1 MSSAFMISL
10 ARGRDKISGNRPR
23 PATARGLRAPG
34 FEGEG
39 GSRKVMCVKFVQ
51 KGKNMAGRR
60 PLLGIVAATVLLA
73 LTPVGASA
81 QAPEKTLRFIPQA
94 DLRSIDPIWTTAYV
108 TRNFGY
114 LVFDTLF
121 ALDKDLKPQPQMVD
135 TWKVSDDKLAWT
147 FTLRDGLK
155 WHDGQPVRAADC
167 VASIQR
173 WGKRDPFGQ
182 KLTDAIAE
190 IKTDDDKSF
199 TISLKTP
206 FPLMLNALGKL
217 SSNVPFM
224 MPERLAKTDPYQQIP
239 EAIGS
244 GPFKFV
250 KAEWEPGHKA
260 VFVKNT
266 DYVPRKEPPSF
277 ASGGKV
283 AKVDR
288 VEWLYIPDPTTAA
301 AALNSGE
308 ADWYEQPPADLLP
321 VFAKNPDIAVATVDP
336 LGNIGI
342 LRFNHLNPPFDNPKM
357 REAVLNLVDQKEY
370 MAAVAGNPEYGK
382 PCVALFVCGTPLA
395 TEAGADALLRG
406 PNLDRAKALIKEAG
420 YKGEKIVLLSAT
432 DQPIVQAQALVTN
445 ELLTK
450 AGLNVELNAND
461 WGTLITRRASKEP
474 VDKGGWSLFHTWSSA
489 PDMLSPALES
499 ALRGNGAKAWFG
511 WPTAPKIE
519 ALIDAWFK
527 APDLAAQKEIAAEI
541 QTQAYTVDVPF
552 VPTGQFVIPTAYRKS
567 LDGIIIAPVAFL
579 WNVDKK

>member
-1 MSSAFMISL
+1 MAGWRVRCGLFAAAVIVAVSPTTAL
-10 ARGRDKISGNRPR
+10 AQT
-23 PATARGLRAPG
+23 PAT
-34 FEGEG
+34 
-39 GSRKVMCVKFVQ
+39 
-51 KGKNMAGRR
+51 
-60 PLLGIVAATVLLA
+60 
-73 LTPVGASA
+73 
-81 QAPEKTLRFIPQA
+81 TLRFIPQA

-114 LVFDTLF
+114 LVYDTLF

-135 TWKVSDDKLAWT
+135 KWTVSDDKLTWI

-155 WHDGQPVRAADC
+155 WHDGTPVRAADC

-182 KLTDAIAE
+182 KLMDAVAG
-190 IKTDDDKSF
+190 IKADDDKSF
-199 TISLKTP
+199 TITLNGP

-266 DYVPRKEPPSF
+266 DYVPRGEPPSF
-277 ASGGKV
+277 AAGGKV

-288 VEWLYIPDPTTAA
+288 VEWLYIPDTTTAA
-301 AALNSGE
+301 AALNAGE

-321 VFAKNPDIAVATVDP
+321 VFAKNPDIAVTTVDP
-336 LGNIGI
+336 LGNIGV
-342 LRFNHLNPPFDNPKM
+342 LRFNQIHPPFDNPKM
-357 REAVLNLVDQKEY
+357 REAVLNLVNQTDY
-370 MAAVAGNPEYGK
+370 MNAVAGDPKYWK
-382 PCVALFVCGTPLA
+382 TCAAIFVCGTPFA
-395 TEAGADALLRG
+395 SDAGADELLHG
-406 PNLDRAKALIKEAG
+406 PNLARAKQLIQEAG

-432 DQPIVQAQALVTN
+432 DQPIVQNQALVTN
-445 ELLTK
+445 EILTK
-450 AGLNVELNAND
+450 AGLNIQLDAND

-474 VDKGGWSLFHTWSSA
+474 IDKGGWNLFHTWTSA
-489 PDMLSPALES
+489 PDMLSPALNGP
-499 ALRGNGAKAWFG
+499 LRGNGDKAWFG
-511 WPTAPKIE
+511 WPKDPKLE
-519 ALIDAWFK
+519 ALIDSWFK
-527 APDLAAQKEIAAEI
+527 APDLAAQKEIAAAI
-541 QTQAYTVDVPF
+541 QVEAYTNEIPY

-579 WNVDKK
+579 WNVEKK